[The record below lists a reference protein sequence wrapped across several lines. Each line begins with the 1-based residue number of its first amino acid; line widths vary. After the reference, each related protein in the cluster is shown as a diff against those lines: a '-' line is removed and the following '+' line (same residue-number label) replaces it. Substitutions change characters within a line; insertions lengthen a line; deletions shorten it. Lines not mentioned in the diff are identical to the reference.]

1 MCRQF
6 VPDVPKIAFP
16 MCRQIV
22 PDVPKS
28 VPDVPKFAGKHSLD
42 MISY

>member
-1 MCRQF
+1 VF
-6 VPDVPKIAFP
+6 L

-28 VPDVPKFAGKHSLD
+28 VPDVPKDGNPLRRILITHC
-42 MISY
+42 ICV

>member
-1 MCRQF
+1 MCRQI
-6 VPDVPKIAFP
+6 VPDVPKIAFL

-28 VPDVPKFAGKHSLD
+28 VPDVPKFTVKHSQD